1 MTHSP
6 NAPEPSPHDDRQDA
20 LPDGDL
26 AQFLSRELGI
36 AAQPAG
42 PSDDAGDSAAGS
54 CGGSWRFT
62 GPIWVWRGGGGGS
75 GLPSKG
81 AWYFI
86 TIDGP
91 VAAAI
96 RAATAGRTGGFGSV
110 RVTAQ
115 IGDSRWQTSLFPSK
129 ASGGFL
135 LPVKAGVRRA
145 QALAEGTAVSLSLTA
160 L

>member
-20 LPDGDL
+20 PPDGDL

-36 AAQPAG
+36 AARPAS

-54 CGGSWRFT
+54 WRFT
-62 GPIWVWRGGGGGS
+62 GPLWVWRGGGGQS